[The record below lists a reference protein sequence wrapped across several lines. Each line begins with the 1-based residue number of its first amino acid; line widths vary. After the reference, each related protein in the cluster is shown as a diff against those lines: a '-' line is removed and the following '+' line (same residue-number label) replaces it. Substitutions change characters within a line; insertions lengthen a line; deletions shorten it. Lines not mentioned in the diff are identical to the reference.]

1 MKKLVDIVG
10 KEVYEGLSEEIKKEY
25 DEKELIINDGTYIPK
40 AKFDNL
46 NEQKK
51 DLENQLKET
60 NDKMQELS
68 KVDTEDLKKQIE
80 DLQKK
85 YEEDTKELNS
95 KYEAREYDIKL
106 NDYTKDLKFSSNS
119 ARKSFMSD
127 LKAKELKFEND
138 KLVGFDDF
146 VTSYKETDPTAFIE
160 EKQDNEPSVKV
171 NTGDSHN
178 DKKNADDAFINKIM
192 GLN

>member
-10 KEVYEGLSEEIKKEY
+10 KEVYEGLSDDIKKEF

-40 AKFDNL
+40 AKFDSL

-60 NDKMQELS
+60 NDKVQELS
-68 KVDTEDLKKQIE
+68 KVDTEELKKQIA
-80 DLQKK
+80 DLQSK
-85 YEEDTKELNS
+85 YEEDTKALNE
-95 KYEAREYDIKL
+95 KYDKREYDIKL
-106 NDYTKDLKFSSNS
+106 NNYAKDLKFSSNS
-119 ARKSFMSD
+119 AKKSFMNE
-127 LKAKELKFEND
+127 LKEKELKFEDD

-146 VTSYKETDPTAFIE
+146 VSSYKENDPSAFIE
-160 EKQDNEPSVKV
+160 EKKEEPSVTV

-178 DKKNADDAFINKIM
+178 DKEDTDDAFINKIM

>member
-10 KEVYEGLSEEIKKEY
+10 KEVYESLSEEVRKQY

-60 NDKMQELS
+60 NDKVQELS
-68 KVDTEDLKKQIE
+68 KANTEELKKQIE

-85 YEEDTKELNS
+85 YEEDTKELNN

-106 NDYTKDLKFSSNS
+106 NDYAKDLKFSSNS
-119 ARKSFMSD
+119 AKKSFMSD
-127 LKAKELKFEND
+127 LKAKDLKFEND

-146 VTSYKETDPTAFIE
+146 VNSYKENDPNAFME
-160 EKQDNEPSVKV
+160 EKKEEPSVTV
-171 NTGDSHN
+171 NTGDNHN
-178 DKKNADDAFINKIM
+178 DKEDTDDAFINKVM
-192 GLN
+192 GLS

>member
-10 KEVYEGLSEEIKKEY
+10 KEVYDGLSDEIKKEY
-25 DEKELIINDGTYIPK
+25 AEKELIINDGTYIPK
-40 AKFDNL
+40 AKFDSL
-46 NEQKK
+46 NETKK

-60 NDKMQELS
+60 NDKVQELS
-68 KVDTEDLKKQIE
+68 KVDTDELKKQIE

-85 YEEDTKELNS
+85 YEEDTKSLND
-95 KYEAREYDIKL
+95 KYEAREYDIKI
-106 NDYTKDLKFSSNS
+106 NDYAKDLKFSSNS

-127 LKAKELKFEND
+127 LKAKELKFEDD

-146 VTSYKETDPTAFIE
+146 VSSYKENDPSAFIE
-160 EKQDNEPSVKV
+160 DKKEEPSVTV

-178 DKKNADDAFINKIM
+178 DKEDTDDAFINKIM
-192 GLN
+192 GLD

>member
-10 KEVYEGLSEEIKKEY
+10 KDAYESLPDDIKKQY
-25 DEKELIINDGTYIPK
+25 GEKELIINDGTYIPK

-60 NDKMQELS
+60 NDKVQELS
-68 KVDTEDLKKQIE
+68 KVNTEELKKQIE
-80 DLQKK
+80 DLQNK
-85 YEEDTKELNS
+85 YEEDTKALNE
-95 KYEAREYDIKL
+95 KYNKRESDIKL
-106 NDYTKDLKFSSNS
+106 NDYAKDLKFSSNS
-119 ARKSFMSD
+119 ARKSFMND
-127 LKAKELKFEND
+127 LKAKELKFEED

-146 VTSYKETDPTAFIE
+146 VNSYKENDPDAFIE
-160 EKQDNEPSVKV
+160 EKKEEPSVTV
-171 NTGDSHN
+171 NTGDNHN
-178 DKKNADDAFINKIM
+178 DKEDTDDAFINKVM

>member
-1 MKKLVDIVG
+1 MKKLVDIIG
-10 KEVYEGLSEEIKKEY
+10 EEVYESLPDEVKNKYG
-25 DEKELIINDGTYIPK
+25 EKELIINDGTYIPK

-60 NDKMQELS
+60 NDKVQELS
-68 KVDTEDLKKQIE
+68 KVDTEELKKQIE
-80 DLQKK
+80 NLQKK

-119 ARKSFMSD
+119 AKESFMRN
-127 LKAKELKFEND
+127 LKEKELKFEED

-146 VTSYKETDPTAFIE
+146 VNSYKENDPNAFVE
-160 EKQDNEPSVKV
+160 EKSEPSVTV

-178 DKKNADDAFINKIM
+178 DNSDTDDAFINKIM

>member
-1 MKKLVDIVG
+1 MKKLVDIIG
-10 KEVYEGLSEEIKKEY
+10 KEVYESLSDEIKKEY

-40 AKFDNL
+40 AKFDSL
-46 NEQKK
+46 NETKK

-60 NDKMQELS
+60 NDKVQELS
-68 KVDTEDLKKQIE
+68 KVDTEELKQQIE
-80 DLQKK
+80 NLQKK
-85 YEEDTKELNS
+85 YEEDTKALNS

-127 LKAKELKFEND
+127 LKAKELKFEED

-146 VTSYKETDPTAFIE
+146 VNSYKESDPSAFIE
-160 EKQDNEPSVKV
+160 EKKEEPSVTV

-178 DKKNADDAFINKIM
+178 DKEDTDDAFINKIM

>member
-1 MKKLVDIVG
+1 MKKLVDIIG
-10 KEVYEGLSEEIKKEY
+10 KEVYDGLSEEIRKEY
-25 DEKELIINDGTYIPK
+25 DEKELIINDGSYIPK
-40 AKFDNL
+40 SKFDSL
-46 NEQKK
+46 NETKK

-60 NDKMQELS
+60 NDKVQELS
-68 KVDTEDLKKQIE
+68 KVDTEELNQKIA

-85 YEEDTKELNS
+85 YEEDTKALTE

-106 NDYTKDLKFSSNS
+106 NDYAKDLKFSSNS
-119 ARKSFMSD
+119 ARKSFMND
-127 LKAKELKFEND
+127 LKAKELKFEDD

-146 VTSYKETDPTAFIE
+146 VDSYKETDPTAFVE
-160 EKQDNEPSVKV
+160 EKKEEPSVTV

-178 DKKNADDAFINKIM
+178 DKEDTDDAFINKIM

>member
-10 KEVYEGLSEEIKKEY
+10 KEVYEGLSDEIKKEY
-25 DEKELIINDGTYIPK
+25 GEKDLIINDGNYIPK
-40 AKFDNL
+40 AKFDSL

-68 KVDTEDLKKQIE
+68 KVDTEELKQQII

-85 YEEDTKELNS
+85 YEDDTKALNS

-119 ARKSFMSD
+119 AKKSFMSD
-127 LKAKELKFEND
+127 LKAKELKFEDD

-146 VTSYKETDPTAFIE
+146 VNSYKESDPTAFME
-160 EKQDNEPSVKV
+160 EKEEEPSVKV
-171 NTGDSHN
+171 NTGDNHD
-178 DKKNADDAFINKIM
+178 DKENSDDAFINRIM
-192 GLN
+192 GLE

>member
-1 MKKLVDIVG
+1 MKKLVDIIG
-10 KEVYEGLSEEIKKEY
+10 KEVYDSLSDDIKKQYE
-25 DEKELIINDGTYIPK
+25 EKELIINDGTYIPK

-68 KVDTEDLKKQIE
+68 KVDTEELKKQIV

-85 YEEDTKELNS
+85 YEEDTKELNN

-106 NDYTKDLKFSSNS
+106 NDYAKDLKFSSNS
-119 ARKSFMSD
+119 ARKSFMND
-127 LKAKELKFEND
+127 LKAKELKFEDD

-146 VTSYKETDPTAFIE
+146 VSSYKENDPTAFVE
-160 EKQDNEPSVKV
+160 EKKEEPSVTV
-171 NTGDSHN
+171 NTGDNHN
-178 DKKNADDAFINKIM
+178 DKDDPDDAFINKIM
-192 GLN
+192 GLS

>member
-10 KEVYEGLSEEIKKEY
+10 KEVYEELSDDIKKEY
-25 DEKELIINDGTYIPK
+25 AEKELIINDGTYIPK
-40 AKFDNL
+40 AKFDSL
-46 NEQKK
+46 NETKK

-60 NDKMQELS
+60 NDKVQELS
-68 KVDTEDLKKQIE
+68 KVDTEELKQQIE

-85 YEEDTKELNS
+85 YEEDTKALNS

-106 NDYTKDLKFSSNS
+106 NDYAKDLKFSSNS
-119 ARKSFMSD
+119 ARKSFMND
-127 LKAKELKFEND
+127 LKEKELKFEDD

-146 VTSYKETDPTAFIE
+146 VNSYKESDPSAFIE
-160 EKQDNEPSVKV
+160 EKKEEPSVTV
-171 NTGDSHN
+171 STGGNHN
-178 DKKNADDAFINKIM
+178 DTENSDDAFINKIM

>member
-10 KEVYEGLSEEIKKEY
+10 KEVYEELSDEIKKEY
-25 DEKELIINDGTYIPK
+25 GEKDLIINDGNYIPK
-40 AKFDNL
+40 AKFDSL

-51 DLENQLKET
+51 DLENQLKST
-60 NDKMQELS
+60 NDKVQELS
-68 KVDTEDLKKQIE
+68 KVDTEELKQQII

-85 YEEDTKELNS
+85 YEDDTKALNS

-119 ARKSFMSD
+119 AKKSFMSD
-127 LKAKELKFEND
+127 LKAKELKFEDD

-146 VTSYKETDPTAFIE
+146 VNSYKENDPTAFME
-160 EKQDNEPSVKV
+160 EKEEEPSVKV
-171 NTGDSHN
+171 NTGDNHD
-178 DKKNADDAFINKIM
+178 DKENSDDAFINRIM

>member
-10 KEVYEGLSEEIKKEY
+10 KEVYDGLSEEIKKEY
-25 DEKELIINDGTYIPK
+25 AEKELIINDGTYIPK
-40 AKFDNL
+40 AKFDSL
-46 NEQKK
+46 NETKK

-68 KVDTEDLKKQIE
+68 KVDTEDLKQQIV

-85 YEEDTKELNS
+85 YEEDTKALNS

-119 ARKSFMSD
+119 AKKSFMSD
-127 LKAKELKFEND
+127 LKAKELKFEED

-146 VTSYKETDPTAFIE
+146 VNSYKESDPTAFIE
-160 EKQDNEPSVKV
+160 EKKEEPSVTV

-178 DKKNADDAFINKIM
+178 DKEDTDDAFINKVM

>member
-1 MKKLVDIVG
+1 MKKLVDIIG
-10 KEVYEGLSEEIKKEY
+10 KDAYEGLSEEIRKEY
-25 DEKELIINDGTYIPK
+25 DNKELIINDGTYIPK
-40 AKFDNL
+40 SKFDNL

-68 KVDTEDLKKQIE
+68 KVDTEELKKQIT
-80 DLQKK
+80 DLQTK
-85 YEEDTKELNS
+85 YEEDTKALNQ
-95 KYEAREYDIKL
+95 KYESREYDIKL
-106 NDYTKDLKFSSNS
+106 NDYAKDLKFSSNS

-146 VTSYKETDPTAFIE
+146 VNSYKENDPSAFIE
-160 EKQDNEPSVKV
+160 EKKEEPSVVV

-178 DKKNADDAFINKIM
+178 DKENTDDAFINKVM

>member
-1 MKKLVDIVG
+1 MKKLVDIIG
-10 KEVYEGLSEEIKKEY
+10 KEVYEGLSDEIKKEY
-25 DEKELIINDGTYIPK
+25 DVKELLINDGSYIPK
-40 AKFDNL
+40 AKFDSL

-68 KVDTEDLKKQIE
+68 KVDTEELKKQIV

-85 YEEDTKELNS
+85 YEEDTKALNT

-106 NDYTKDLKFSSNS
+106 NDYAKDLKFSSNS
-119 ARKSFMSD
+119 ARKSFMND
-127 LKAKELKFEND
+127 LKAKDLKFEND

-146 VTSYKETDPTAFIE
+146 VNSYKETDPTAFIE
-160 EKQDNEPSVKV
+160 ETKTEPSVTV
-171 NTGDSHN
+171 NTGDTHN
-178 DKKNADDAFINKIM
+178 GELDADDAFINKVM

>member
-10 KEVYEGLSEEIKKEY
+10 KEVYDGLSEEIKKEY
-25 DEKELIINDGTYIPK
+25 AEKELIINDGTYIPK
-40 AKFDNL
+40 AKFDSL
-46 NEQKK
+46 NETKK

-68 KVDTEDLKKQIE
+68 KVDTEELKQQII

-85 YEEDTKELNS
+85 YEEDTKALNS

-106 NDYTKDLKFSSNS
+106 NDYAKDLKFSSNS
-119 ARKSFMSD
+119 AKKAFMND
-127 LKAKELKFEND
+127 LKEKELKFEDD

-146 VTSYKETDPTAFIE
+146 VSSYKENDPTAFIE
-160 EKQDNEPSVKV
+160 EKKDEPSVTV
-171 NTGDSHN
+171 NTGDTHS
-178 DKKNADDAFINKIM
+178 DKEDTDDAFINKVM
-192 GLN
+192 GLS

>member
-1 MKKLVDIVG
+1 MKRLVDIVG
-10 KEVYEGLSEEIKKEY
+10 KEVYDGLSEEIKKEY
-25 DEKELIINDGTYIPK
+25 AEKELIINDGTYIPK
-40 AKFDNL
+40 AKFDSL
-46 NEQKK
+46 NETKK

-68 KVDTEDLKKQIE
+68 KVDTEDLKQQIV

-85 YEEDTKELNS
+85 YEEDTKALNS

-106 NDYTKDLKFSSNS
+106 NDYAKDLKFSSNS
-119 ARKSFMSD
+119 ARKSFMND
-127 LKAKELKFEND
+127 LKEKELKFEDD

-146 VTSYKETDPTAFIE
+146 VNSYKESDPTAFIE
-160 EKQDNEPSVKV
+160 EKKEEPSVTV

-178 DKKNADDAFINKIM
+178 DKEDTDDAFINKIM
-192 GLN
+192 GLS